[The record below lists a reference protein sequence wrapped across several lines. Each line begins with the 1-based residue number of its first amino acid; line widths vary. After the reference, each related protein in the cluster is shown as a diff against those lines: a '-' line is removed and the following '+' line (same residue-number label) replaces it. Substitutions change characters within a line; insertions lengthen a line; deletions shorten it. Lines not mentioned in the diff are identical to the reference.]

1 MKERMIEAIKNA
13 IDNLNSIRITFEVGI
28 AAITTHF
35 IPEYLEVED
44 DKITIFSSDDIY
56 VIGVDDVLYDEIE
69 EAYVCSD
76 GESFIIWIS
85 V

>member
-1 MKERMIEAIKNA
+1 MKEIMIEAITNA
-13 IDNLNSIRITFEVGI
+13 IDNHYSIRITFEAGI

-35 IPEYLEVED
+35 IPEYLEVEY

-56 VIGVDDVLYDEIE
+56 VIGMGDVSYDEIE

-76 GESFIIWIS
+76 GESFIIWIF